1 MRHHFTDVKISANTV
16 GGKIDIKEREVTS
29 EEAETYASRHGLP
42 YLEVSSKENGL
53 GIQEVSR

>member
-1 MRHHFTDVKISANTV
+1 MENLHTV

-53 GIQEVSR
+53 GIQEVGR